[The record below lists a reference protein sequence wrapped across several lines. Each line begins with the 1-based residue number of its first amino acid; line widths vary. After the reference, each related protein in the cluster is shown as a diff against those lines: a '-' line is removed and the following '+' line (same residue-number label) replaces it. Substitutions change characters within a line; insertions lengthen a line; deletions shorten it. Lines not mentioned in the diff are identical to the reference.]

1 MTFDNYTELIKHVLS
16 FQTQPEQLNA
26 IIQYFMD
33 NVEFDYV
40 MIEHINQIVTPRFAS
55 YVDRLFPNINDK
67 LRHKAINYIR
77 NSSNISNTYWNRL
90 ADIYLTPINTAD
102 SSFKYSTMVDALK
115 QIGPDVII
123 ENGLLK
129 KGVAGDITL
138 FAKQL
143 CDSCGID
150 CIIINGVSSG
160 KMKHCWLNIKINDAE
175 LFYDI
180 TFAIYSRD
188 NFCGMARY
196 SPNDWLGVTAKI
208 LYKYQ
213 PTRTILSP
221 KGFNLKHLA
230 LNNLPI
236 KMFDLYT
243 GT

>member
-1 MTFDNYTELIKHVLS
+1 MKFNNYQQLINYINTFN
-16 FQTQPEQLNA
+16 TQNERLNA

-55 YVDRLFPNINDK
+55 YVDRLFPNINEK
-67 LRHKAINYIR
+67 FRTKAINYMR
-77 NSSNISNTYWNRL
+77 NSSNISNEYWNRL
-90 ADIYLTPINTAD
+90 KQLYLTPITNVVGEI
-102 SSFKYSTMVDALK
+102 KYLTMYSALNS
-115 QIGPDVII
+115 IVPDII
-123 ENGLLK
+123 FNNGLLK
-129 KGVAGDITL
+129 KGVANNITD
-138 FAKQL
+138 FAKQV
-143 CDSCGID
+143 CDDCAINCIVVKGI
-150 CIIINGVSSG
+150 SSG
-160 KMKHCWLNIKINDAE
+160 KMEHSWLAVEVDGIE

-180 TFAIYSRD
+180 TFAIYARD

-196 SPNDWLGVTAKI
+196 NASDWLGVTPKI
-208 LYKYQ
+208 LYKHQ

>member
-1 MTFDNYTELIKHVLS
+1 MTFDNYKELINYVLS
-16 FQTQPEQLNA
+16 FQTQQEQLNA

-40 MIEHINQIVTPRFAS
+40 MIEHVNQIVTTRFAS
-55 YVDRLFPNINDK
+55 YVDRLFPNINDT
-67 LRHKAINYIR
+67 LRRKAINYIR

-90 ADIYLTPINTAD
+90 ANIYLTPTALAGNT
-102 SSFKYSTMVDALK
+102 FKYATMVEALK
-115 QIGPDVII
+115 QISPDVVV
-123 ENGLLK
+123 ENGLLR
-129 KGVAGDITL
+129 KGTADNIAH

-143 CDSCGID
+143 CNDCGID

-160 KMKHCWLNIKINDAE
+160 KMKHCWLNIKINKAE

-180 TFAIYSRD
+180 AFAIYARD

-196 SPNDWLGVTAKI
+196 APSDWLGVTPKT
-208 LYKYQ
+208 LYRHQ

-236 KMFDLYT
+236 KMFDLDT
-243 GT
+243 VS